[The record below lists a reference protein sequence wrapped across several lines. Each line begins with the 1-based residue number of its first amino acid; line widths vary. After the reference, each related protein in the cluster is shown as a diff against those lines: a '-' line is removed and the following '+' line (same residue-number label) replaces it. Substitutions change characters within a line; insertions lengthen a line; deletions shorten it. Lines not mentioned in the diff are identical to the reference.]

1 MIDDITRLTVLW
13 EEIQALTD
21 QIQPHDTGHLYT
33 TIATLKHRCQ
43 EIESGLDDR
52 DRVFIELKLPERY
65 YI

>member
-43 EIESGLDDR
+43 EIEDGLDDM

>member
-1 MIDDITRLTVLW
+1 MIDDITRLTVLY

-33 TIATLKHRCQ
+33 TITTLKHRCR
-43 EIESGLDDR
+43 EIESGLDDM
-52 DRVFIELKLPERY
+52 DRVLIELKLPKRY

>member
-1 MIDDITRLTVLW
+1 MINDITRLTVLW
-13 EEIQALTD
+13 EEIQTLTD

-43 EIESGLDDR
+43 EIESRLDDR

>member
-13 EEIQALTD
+13 DEIRILGD

-43 EIESGLDDR
+43 EIESELDDI
-52 DRVFIELKLPERY
+52 DRVFIELKLPERD